1 MKLFYG
7 FINKNYII
15 YPLGNPSFL
24 GYNIMYVVTFLVSW
38 RGEVVTNTFCWF
50 FYITVQISSY
60 KWLLLIVLSDHVQL
74 QVGFL

>member
-1 MKLFYG
+1 MKLFYW

-24 GYNIMYVVTFLVSW
+24 GYNIMYVVTFWLVKEQKLSQIHS
-38 RGEVVTNTFCWF
+38 VDF

-60 KWLLLIVLSDHVQL
+60 K
-74 QVGFL
+74 